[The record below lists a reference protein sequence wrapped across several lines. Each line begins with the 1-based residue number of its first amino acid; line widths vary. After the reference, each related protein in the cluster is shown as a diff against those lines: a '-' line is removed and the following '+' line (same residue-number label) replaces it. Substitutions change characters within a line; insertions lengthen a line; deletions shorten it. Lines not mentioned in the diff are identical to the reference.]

1 MPIHAIPPND
11 VFSQIGQNNGNWFFF
26 SKTTTLT
33 YNLSTDWLKEYFH
46 AYISSQGSCKMATV
60 VVKHIQKIKIMITLL
75 FSCF

>member
-1 MPIHAIPPND
+1 MQSHQMMFFPKS
-11 VFSQIGQNNGNWFFF
+11 VKTTETGFFF